1 MITNFP
7 AFRNEVKKAL
17 IDHEWK
23 CQDLAA
29 ATGYSIHSIYSVM
42 NGGRCSDKMA
52 DKIIEV
58 LELPKRLAT

>member
-1 MITNFP
+1 MIKNFP
-7 AFRNEVKKAL
+7 TFRAEVKKAL
-17 IDHEWK
+17 IDHGWK
-23 CQDLAA
+23 CKDLAV

-52 DKIIEV
+52 DKIVEV